1 MALSQQ
7 VQSSL
12 KDAESNLRNALAFA
26 ARNEKPFVN
35 VIISKMIR
43 DIDNIIS
50 TENLLDQLEEKT
62 KKDPGSWGN
71 IFGN

>member
-1 MALSQQ
+1 MALSEQ

-35 VIISKMIR
+35 VVISKMIR

-50 TENLLDQLEEKT
+50 TENLLDKLEDQT
-62 KKDPGSWGN
+62 KRDPGSWGN

>member
-1 MALSQQ
+1 MALSEQ

-35 VIISKMIR
+35 VVISKMIK
-43 DIDNIIS
+43 DIDSIIS
-50 TENLLDQLEEKT
+50 TENLLDQLEEHSKR
-62 KKDPGSWGN
+62 DSGPWGN

>member
-1 MALSQQ
+1 MALSEQ

-35 VIISKMIR
+35 VVISKMIR

-50 TENLLDQLEEKT
+50 TENLLDKLEEHT
-62 KKDPGSWGN
+62 KRDSGPWGN

>member
-1 MALSQQ
+1 MALSEQ

-12 KDAESNLRNALAFA
+12 KDAESNLRNALAFS

-35 VIISKMIR
+35 VVISKMIS
-43 DIDNIIS
+43 DIDSIIS
-50 TENLLDQLEEKT
+50 TENILDKLEEHT

-71 IFGN
+71 IF

>member
-1 MALSQQ
+1 MALSEQ

-35 VIISKMIR
+35 VVISKMIR
-43 DIDNIIS
+43 DIDSVIS
-50 TENLLDQLEEKT
+50 AENLLDQLEEHSKR
-62 KKDPGSWGN
+62 GSGPWGN